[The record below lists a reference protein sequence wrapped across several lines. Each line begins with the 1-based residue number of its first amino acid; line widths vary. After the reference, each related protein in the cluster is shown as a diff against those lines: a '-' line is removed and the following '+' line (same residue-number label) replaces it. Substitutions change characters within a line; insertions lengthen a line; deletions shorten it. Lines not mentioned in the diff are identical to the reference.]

1 MDKLFESK
9 FMVGLRKFGE
19 KFAGNKMFGA
29 LSKAFMGT
37 MALILVGSLF
47 QIVATIPT
55 LFGWYTV
62 ESQIYQVLYA
72 PYNMTMGLLAVFVT
86 FMIAFNYSKSLGLKP
101 MQNGI
106 MALVSF
112 LLVAAPFKAVALADG
127 STMNVIDP
135 SYLGGA
141 GIFVAILVALV
152 SVRISNS
159 CVKKNIVITMPDV
172 VPSFL
177 SESFSAML
185 PLFFNILLWH
195 GIGALLS
202 VFTGGQ
208 MNLPLLINY
217 LLSIP
222 LGAVNSVPGMLLVAL
237 FASLLWTFGIHGSMV
252 VYIALMGVMIQN
264 VSMNAAAVAA
274 GNDPIFY
281 ATMLF
286 GATVCAGGTGNTLG
300 LVIWG
305 LLRGK
310 SEQIKA
316 VSKSAIVPGIFNI
329 NEPVVFG
336 FPIMYNPLMAI
347 PYILVPLVTMLL
359 VWIGYAIGF
368 FQPSYI
374 NLMTLMPLFVGEFLT
389 SLAWQNLFI
398 PIVGLVVGLIIY
410 YPFFRVYDK
419 QLLEQ
424 EAAAK
429 AAESEA
435 A

>member
-1 MDKLFESK
+1 
-9 FMVGLRKFGE
+9 
-19 KFAGNKMFGA
+19 
-29 LSKAFMGT
+29 
-37 MALILVGSLF
+37 
-47 QIVATIPT
+47 
-55 LFGWYTV
+55 
-62 ESQIYQVLYA
+62 
-72 PYNMTMGLLAVFVT
+72 MTMGLIAVFVV
-86 FMIAFNYSKSLGLKP
+86 FMIAYNYSKSLGLRP

-112 LLVAAPFKAVALADG
+112 LFVSAPIQTVTLADG
-127 STMNVIDP
+127 ALMTVMET

-141 GIFVAILVALV
+141 GIFVAILVSLIA
-152 SVRISNS
+152 VRISNF
-159 CVKKNIVITMPDV
+159 CVKKNIIIKMPDV
-172 VPSFL
+172 VPAFL

-185 PLFFNILLWH
+185 PLFFNVLLWH

-208 MNLPLLINY
+208 MTLPLLINY
-217 LLSIP
+217 VLSIP
-222 LGAVNSVPGMLLVAL
+222 LGAVNSVPGMLLVSL

-252 VYIALMGVMIQN
+252 AYIALMGVMIQN

-274 GNDPIFY
+274 GNEPIFY
-281 ATMLF
+281 ATILF

-316 VSKSAIVPGIFNI
+316 VSKSAIIPGIFNI

-336 FPIMYNPLMAI
+336 YPIMYNPLMAI
-347 PYILVPLVTMLL
+347 PYILVPLITMVL
-359 VWIGYAIGF
+359 VWIGFAIGF
-368 FQPSYI
+368 FQPTYI
-374 NLMTLMPLFVGEFLT
+374 NLMALMPLFVGEFLT

-398 PIVGLVVGLIIY
+398 PVVGLVVGLLVY
-410 YPFFRVYDK
+410 YPFFRVYDN
-419 QLLEQ
+419 QLVEQ

-429 AAESEA
+429 EA
-435 A
+435 ATEQA

>member
-9 FMVGLRKFGE
+9 IMVGLRKFGE
-19 KFAGNKMFGA
+19 KFASNKMFGA

-62 ESQIYQVLYA
+62 ESQVYQVLYA

-112 LLVAAPFKAVALADG
+112 LLVAAPFKAVTLADG
-127 STMNVIDP
+127 ASMNVIDP

-274 GNDPIFY
+274 GNEPIFY

-359 VWIGYAIGF
+359 VWVGYAIGF

-398 PIVGLVVGLIIY
+398 PIVGLVVGLLIY

-419 QLLEQ
+419 QLVEQ

-429 AAESEA
+429 AAEAEA